1 MCDMSFSSNSVIA
14 KSRAIFGRSLTAEDF
29 AQLCDK
35 RSVTEA
41 AAFLKNT
48 SRYGEALAGVDPR
61 TVHRGQLES
70 LLDKTIFDIFDGFR
84 RFDFTE
90 SKWFFREIVMQLEAE
105 QILCA
110 IEAVAEGSTDSYIA
124 AVPTFLISRSRIDLL
139 ELGKSRS
146 FEDISRRL
154 SGTEFGRL
162 LQPLLAEASST
173 GKINIR
179 ECERRLYTQY
189 YISCMKM
196 VEKSCKGAQKT
207 ELKRAFL
214 KSIDMKNVVT
224 CCRMRAFG
232 FDSGSAAAQ
241 MIPFKYRLNQ
251 SVIERLMQ
259 QPDIDRIAS
268 ELGELGY
275 RTDSSAQFQTIEQL
289 TERISLDYLRRTL
302 RISRSS
308 ATVYFCLIE
317 CLQIELHN
325 IKTVIE
331 GIRYGLTGAQI
342 MEMLVL

>member
-1 MCDMSFSSNSVIA
+1 MSFSSNSVIA

-29 AQLCDK
+29 VQLCDK
-35 RSVTEA
+35 KSVAEA

-48 SRYGEALAGVDPR
+48 PRYGETLSVVNPQ
-61 TVHRGQLES
+61 TIHRGQLEA
-70 LLDKTIFDIFDGFR
+70 LLSKSVFELIDRFR

-90 SKWFFREIVMQLEAE
+90 SKWFFKEIFMQLEAE

-110 IEAVAEGSTDSYIA
+110 IEGVANGSTDSYIA
-124 AVPTFLISRSRIDLL
+124 ALPTFLISRSHIDLL
-139 ELGKSRS
+139 ELGKAKS
-146 FEDISRRL
+146 FGDISRMIA
-154 SGTEFGRL
+154 GTEFGRL
-162 LQPLLAEASST
+162 LEPLLTEAAAT

-179 ECERRLYTQY
+179 ECERRLYTRY

-224 CCRMRAFG
+224 CRRMRAFG
-232 FDSGSAAAQ
+232 FDADSAQAQ
-241 MIPFKYRLNQ
+241 MIPFKYRLN
-251 SVIERLMQ
+251 SSAIERLMQ
-259 QPDIDRIAS
+259 QPDIDKVEA
-268 ELGELGY
+268 ELAELGY
-275 RTDSSAQFQTIEQL
+275 RTDGSAQFQTIEQL

-302 RISRSS
+302 RISQSS

-317 CLQIELHN
+317 CLQIELRN

-331 GIRYGLTGAQI
+331 GIRYGLSGTEI